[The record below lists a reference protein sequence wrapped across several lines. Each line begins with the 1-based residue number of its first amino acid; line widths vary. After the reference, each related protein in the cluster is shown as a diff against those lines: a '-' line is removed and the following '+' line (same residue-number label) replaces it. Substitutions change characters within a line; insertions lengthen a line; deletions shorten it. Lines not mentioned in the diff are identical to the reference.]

1 MMNSNRKAPTGPFFS
16 KQERWLGYL
25 YILACICI
33 VSAAAILR
41 FNDLPLNS
49 LWFDEAIAAN
59 NAKGSFS
66 ELIWN
71 TRHRNS
77 SPIGYPLI
85 LYVIQNWQS
94 STLSVRIVPA
104 VSSVLTVTILARL
117 LPCVG
122 LGRRTALLAA
132 LLAALSANA
141 IIHAQDAREYS
152 IDALVAVILVVGLLA
167 FLRENRRVLLCS
179 GLFVSPLLQY
189 NLVLFSAAIL
199 GTALI
204 HLQGASSFRANTT
217 GRQVL
222 EKSRTISDL
231 AWPLACLVAGCVAT
245 TLITLRFHWSSEGF
259 ASSTYLNPYYYL
271 GEFHDV
277 KSLVHFVGS
286 RTWQLLGYHL
296 APNIPLAGSIAFG
309 LLLIGITIKR
319 EADVIVTLF
328 LFSLAL
334 AIWAALVKV
343 YPLGD
348 IRQSLYLGPV
358 IFLAMARATVWI
370 LDLIPSDVLRTWI
383 GLVGLALAIGGITYA
398 GIEELQRADLYR
410 DEQPVKE
417 VLAIVDDQAQGDD
430 LVFVSGGAA
439 PAVQFHG
446 KEDLNYY
453 FGVFEDSFEDC
464 FQDVRSLWIERQPG
478 KLWLIGSHNPVCQ
491 GWYFLELLG
500 EKIQV
505 EQLFDHSATQ
515 LHVAVNPL
523 SNTGEKSTAQASTQD
538 PLLAVESLLQTQRKV
553 YSDGYNIYLYN
564 HKLIF
569 VVSQCTQEDIFA
581 TVYFR
586 ALAKDSENSSVYGRF
601 NMREYAFR
609 IEEKCVAVYPLP
621 QYDLAQIYM
630 SQRYPGQ
637 GEVWDAEIYLTEEQ

>member
-217 GRQVL
+217 GRPVP

-245 TLITLRFHWSSEGF
+245 TLITLRFH
-259 ASSTYLNPYYYL
+259 
-271 GEFHDV
+271 
-277 KSLVHFVGS
+277 
-286 RTWQLLGYHL
+286 
-296 APNIPLAGSIAFG
+296 
-309 LLLIGITIKR
+309 
-319 EADVIVTLF
+319 
-328 LFSLAL
+328 
-334 AIWAALVKV
+334 
-343 YPLGD
+343 
-348 IRQSLYLGPV
+348 
-358 IFLAMARATVWI
+358 
-370 LDLIPSDVLRTWI
+370 
-383 GLVGLALAIGGITYA
+383 
-398 GIEELQRADLYR
+398 
-410 DEQPVKE
+410 
-417 VLAIVDDQAQGDD
+417 
-430 LVFVSGGAA
+430 
-439 PAVQFHG
+439 
-446 KEDLNYY
+446 
-453 FGVFEDSFEDC
+453 
-464 FQDVRSLWIERQPG
+464 
-478 KLWLIGSHNPVCQ
+478 
-491 GWYFLELLG
+491 
-500 EKIQV
+500 
-505 EQLFDHSATQ
+505 
-515 LHVAVNPL
+515 
-523 SNTGEKSTAQASTQD
+523 
-538 PLLAVESLLQTQRKV
+538 
-553 YSDGYNIYLYN
+553 
-564 HKLIF
+564 
-569 VVSQCTQEDIFA
+569 
-581 TVYFR
+581 
-586 ALAKDSENSSVYGRF
+586 
-601 NMREYAFR
+601 
-609 IEEKCVAVYPLP
+609 
-621 QYDLAQIYM
+621 
-630 SQRYPGQ
+630 
-637 GEVWDAEIYLTEEQ
+637 